1 MKPSSMLGEGPL
13 ASTADPRLV
22 TAAEAARLLGV
33 ARQRILE
40 LVVAGRI
47 VDGLTAASRSS
58 TFPLG

>member
-1 MKPSSMLGEGPL
+1 MLGEGPL

-22 TAAEAARLLGV
+22 TAAEGARLLGV

-40 LVVAGRI
+40 LVVAGGV

-58 TFPLG
+58 IFPLG